1 MLDSL
6 IRTSLQQRLL
16 VLLGAAMLMVYGAF
30 SLQQMS
36 VDVFPDLN
44 RPTVTLMTEAD
55 GMAPE
60 EVELLVSFPIESA
73 MNGMP
78 GVQRVRSVSGV
89 GLSIVY
95 VEFDWGTDVYLNRQQ
110 VSEKLGLIRDQLPP
124 GVVPHMGPIS
134 SIMGEIMLVAL
145 PIGEH
150 SPMEVRELAD
160 WVIRPQLMAI
170 PGVSQ
175 VIAIGGE
182 VRQYQIS
189 PDTLRMEDLGITLAD
204 LEKALQGFARNTSG
218 GFLGQRASEYL
229 IRHLGRTTSLDDLRQ
244 LVVGHRDG
252 RAILLGEVA
261 RVDFG
266 ARVKRGDAGYNGA
279 PAVIVSVQKQPEAD
293 TVALTE
299 KVEQALAEL
308 SRSLPAGSAAP
319 EVLFRQADFISAS
332 ISNVGEALR
341 DATIIVAVVL
351 FLFLL
356 KGRTTLI
363 SLLAIPI
370 SLIVAVLVFRWFG
383 MSINTMTLGGLAIAI
398 GELVDDAIVGMENA
412 HRRLRQRLARG
423 DKPPQQELL
432 ELIAR
437 ATAEVR
443 SGIVYASLITALVFV
458 PLFLLPGIEGRLF
471 IPLGVAYI
479 VSMLASM
486 VVAITLTPVLCYYL
500 LPGMKHHVAEDTPL
514 VRWLKY
520 WDEKLLHWSFA
531 HPRTLLIPALLLVA
545 VAAASVPFLPRAFL
559 PAFNEGTLTV
569 NLVLEPGTSL
579 AESDRIGSIAERLIA
594 QVPEVTATGRRTGRA
609 ELDEHA
615 EGVHYTEIDVDLRAS
630 ERDREAI
637 MAAIREQLAPL
648 PGFTSIGQPIAH
660 RLDHMLSGIR
670 AQIAIKVFGDDLDTL
685 RQLAAQVQE
694 RLSGID
700 GLVDLQIERL
710 VLIPQLN
717 VRLDYKRAALHGVN
731 PAEVLTALE
740 TLVGGAHVA
749 EVLDGHRRFDVVLR
763 LDDQERTAQAL
774 RELLV
779 ETPEGHIPLSLVAD
793 IDEGLGPNQ
802 ISRDDGQR
810 RIVVSA
816 NSDGSDL
823 AQLVA
828 QIRHELA
835 ALELPAGYFTSLEGQ
850 FQAQEAATRQITWL
864 ALLSLALII
873 AVLYSRYRSMVLTAI
888 ILANIPLALIGSVLA
903 LVLFDG
909 ILSVATLVGFITL
922 AGISARNGIL
932 KISHYINLAA
942 FEGEKFGPQLV
953 IRGSLER
960 LTPVLMTS
968 LATAGA
974 LIPLL
979 IAAGAPGKEILH
991 PLAVV
996 IFGGLISATILDTLL
1011 TPVMFLLWGKKPLE
1025 RLVALKRDTA
1035 Y

>member
-1 MLDSL
+1 MIDSL

-30 SLQQMS
+30 TLQQMS

-60 EVELLVSFPIESA
+60 EVESLVTFPIESA

-89 GLSIVY
+89 GLSIIY
-95 VEFDWGTDVYLNRQQ
+95 VEFDWGSDVHLNRQQ
-110 VSEKLGLIRDQLPP
+110 VNERLGLIRDQLPP

-134 SIMGEIMLVAL
+134 SIMGEIMLIAL
-145 PIGEH
+145 PVADND
-150 SPMEVRELAD
+150 PMAVRELAD
-160 WVIRPQLMAI
+160 WVLRPQLLTI

-182 VRQYQIS
+182 VRQYQVL
-189 PDTLRMEDLGITLAD
+189 PDTLRMEDLSITLAD
-204 LEKALQGFARNTSG
+204 LERALKGFAQNTSG
-218 GFLGQRASEYL
+218 GFLEQRASEYL

-261 RVDFG
+261 ELGFG
-266 ARVKRGDAGYNGA
+266 AQVKRGDGSYNAG

-293 TVALTE
+293 TVRLTAQ
-299 KVEQALAEL
+299 VEEALAAL
-308 SRSLPAGSAAP
+308 SRTLPEGSP
-319 EVLFRQADFISAS
+319 TPQVMFRQADFISAS
-332 ISNVGEALR
+332 VNNVQEALR
-341 DATIIVAVVL
+341 DAAIIVAIVL

-356 KGRTTLI
+356 NGRTTLI
-363 SLLAIPI
+363 SLLAIPV
-370 SLIVAVLVFRWFG
+370 SLLTAVLVFRWFG
-383 MSINTMTLGGLAIAI
+383 LSINTMTLGGLAIAI
-398 GELVDDAIVGMENA
+398 GELVDDAIVGMENV

-423 DKPPQQELL
+423 GRPPARELL
-432 ELIAR
+432 ELVAS

-443 SGIVYASLITALVFV
+443 SGIVYATMIIVLVFV
-458 PLFLLPGIEGRLF
+458 PLFLLPGLEGRLF
-471 IPLGVAYI
+471 TPLGIAYI

-486 VVAITLTPVLCYYL
+486 IVAITLTPVLCYYL
-500 LPGMKHHVAEDTPL
+500 LPGMKRHVERDTPL

-520 WDEKLLHWSFA
+520 WDERLLHWSFK

-545 VAAASVPFLPRAFL
+545 AAAASVPFLPRAFL
-559 PAFNEGTLTV
+559 PAFNEGTLTI
-569 NLVLEPGTSL
+569 NLLLEPGTSL
-579 AESDRIGSIAERLIA
+579 AESDRVGAIAEGLIA
-594 QVPEVTATGRRTGRA
+594 QVPEVRATGRRTGRA

-615 EGVHYTEIDVDLRAS
+615 EGVHYSEIDVDLAPS

-648 PGFTSIGQPIAH
+648 PGNTSIGQPIAH

-670 AQIAIKVFGDDLDTL
+670 AQVAVKVFGDDLDTL
-685 RQLAAQVQE
+685 RTLAGQLQE
-694 RLSGID
+694 RLGGID
-700 GLVDLQIERL
+700 GLVDLQIERQ

-717 VRLDYKRAALHGVN
+717 VRLDYARAARHGVN
-731 PAEVLTALE
+731 PAEVLSALE

-749 EVLDGHRRFDVVLR
+749 EVLDGHRRFAVVLR
-763 LDDQERTAQAL
+763 LPDHQRGAQAL

-779 ETPEGHIPLSLVAD
+779 ETPEGHIPLALIAD
-793 IDEGLGPNQ
+793 IDESLGPNQ
-802 ISRDDGQR
+802 INRDDGQR

-816 NSDGSDL
+816 NSDGRDM
-823 AQLVA
+823 AALVA
-828 QIRHELA
+828 AIRQELA
-835 ALELPAGYFTSLEGQ
+835 AMPLPPGYFTALEGQ

-864 ALLSLALII
+864 ALLSLTLII
-873 AVLYSRYRSMVLTAI
+873 ALLYSRYRSMVLTGI
-888 ILANIPLALIGSVLA
+888 ILANIPLALIGSVAA

-932 KISHYINLAA
+932 KISHYVNLVA
-942 FEGEKFGPQLV
+942 FEGEQFGKAMIV
-953 IRGSLER
+953 RGSLER

-968 LATAGA
+968 LVTACA

-979 IAAGAPGKEILH
+979 IAAGTPGKEILQ
-991 PLAVV
+991 PLALV
-996 IFGGLISATILDTLL
+996 IFGGLISATLLDTLL
-1011 TPVMFLLWGKKPLE
+1011 TPVMFWLWGKKPLE

>member
-44 RPTVTLMTEAD
+44 RPTVTLMTEAE

-73 MNGMP
+73 MNGMS

-95 VEFDWGTDVYLNRQQ
+95 VEFDWGTDIYLNRQQ
-110 VSEKLGLIRDQLPP
+110 VSERLGLIRDQLPP

-134 SIMGEIMLVAL
+134 SIMGEIMLIAL
-145 PIGEH
+145 PVGDNN
-150 SPMEVRELAD
+150 PMAVRELAD
-160 WVIRPQLMAI
+160 WVIRPQLLTL

-182 VRQYQIS
+182 VRQYQVE
-189 PDTLRMEDLGITLAD
+189 PNTLRMEDLGITLAD

-218 GFLGQRASEYL
+218 GFLEQRASEYL
-229 IRHLGRTTSLDDLRQ
+229 IRHLGRTTSLADLRQ

-252 RAILLGEVA
+252 RAIQLGEVA
-261 RVDFG
+261 EVGFG
-266 ARVKRGDAGYNGA
+266 ARIKRGDGSFNGEA
-279 PAVIVSVQKQPEAD
+279 AVILSVQKQPDAD
-293 TVALTE
+293 TVRLTA
-299 KVEQALAEL
+299 KVEEALAAL
-308 SRSLPAGSAAP
+308 SRTLPEGTHAP
-319 EVLFRQADFISAS
+319 EVLFRQADFINAS
-332 ISNVGEALR
+332 VGNVKEALR
-341 DATIIVAVVL
+341 DGAIIVSIVL

-356 KGRTTLI
+356 NGRTTLI
-363 SLLAIPI
+363 SLLAIPV
-370 SLIVAVLVFRWFG
+370 SLLVAVLVFRWFG
-383 MSINTMTLGGLAIAI
+383 LSINTMTLGGLAIAI
-398 GELVDDAIVGMENA
+398 GELVDDAIVGMENV
-412 HRRLRQRLARG
+412 HRRLRQRLSKG
-423 DKPPQQELL
+423 GKPLVPELL

-437 ATAEVR
+437 ATTEVR
-443 SGIVYASLITALVFV
+443 SGIVYATFIIVLVFV

-471 IPLGVAYI
+471 IPLGIAYI

-486 VVAITLTPVLCYYL
+486 IVAITLTPVLCYYL
-500 LPGMKHHVAEDTPL
+500 LPGMKRHVEHDTPL
-514 VRWLKY
+514 VRWLKH
-520 WDEKLLHWSFA
+520 WDQKLLHWSFV
-531 HPRTLLIPALLLVA
+531 HPRSLLIPALLLVT
-545 VAAASVPFLPRAFL
+545 VAAASVPLLPRAFL
-559 PAFNEGTLTV
+559 PAFNEGTLTINV
-569 NLVLEPGTSL
+569 FMQPGSSL

-594 QVPEVTATGRRTGRA
+594 QVPEVVATGRRTGRA

-615 EGVHYTEIDVDLRAS
+615 EGVHYSEIDVDLKDTG
-630 ERDREAI
+630 RDRETI
-637 MAAIREQLAPL
+637 MADIRRQLAPL
-648 PGFTSIGQPIAH
+648 PASTSIGQPIAH

-670 AQIAIKVFGDDLDTL
+670 AQIAIKIFGDDLDTL
-685 RQLAAQVQE
+685 RGLAGQLHE
-694 RLSGID
+694 RLATIE
-700 GLVDLQIERL
+700 GLVDLQIEQQ

-717 VRLDYKRAALHGVN
+717 VRLDYARAALHGVN

-740 TLVGGAHVA
+740 TLVGGAMVA
-749 EVLDGHRRFDVVLR
+749 EVLDGHRRFEVVLR
-763 LDDQERTAQAL
+763 LPESQRGSQAL

-779 ETPEGHIPLSLVAD
+779 ETPDGHIPLALIAS

-802 ISRDDGQR
+802 INRDDGQR

-828 QIRHELA
+828 AIRNELA
-835 ALELPAGYFTSLEGQ
+835 AMPLPPGYFTALEGQ

-864 ALLSLALII
+864 ALLSLTLII
-873 AVLYSRYRSMVLTAI
+873 AVLYSRYRSMVLTGI
-888 ILANIPLALIGSVLA
+888 ILANIPLALIGSVAA
-903 LVLFDG
+903 LVLLDG
-909 ILSVATLVGFITL
+909 VLSVATLIGFITL

-942 FEGEKFGPQLV
+942 FEGEKFGPKLV

-960 LTPVLMTS
+960 LTPVLMTA
-968 LATAGA
+968 LVTAAA
-974 LIPLL
+974 LIPLM
-979 IAAGAPGKEILH
+979 IAAGAPGKEILQ
-991 PLAVV
+991 PVAVV